1 MTAALS
7 APLTWALPAA
17 ILLLALA
24 MVLTLLRML
33 HGPTAQDR
41 VLALD
46 CMYFV
51 VDGKLDVVLAGSSAS
66 PQKKSAS
73 ASPCPSR
80 TPTSMKIAPASGQA
94 AAAVR

>member
-33 HGPTAQDR
+33 HGPTAQHR

-46 CMYFV
+46 FMYLNAYCTSGTSWWQTV
-51 VDGKLDVVLAGSSAS
+51 YTSA
-66 PQKKSAS
+66 
-73 ASPCPSR
+73 
-80 TPTSMKIAPASGQA
+80 
-94 AAAVR
+94 